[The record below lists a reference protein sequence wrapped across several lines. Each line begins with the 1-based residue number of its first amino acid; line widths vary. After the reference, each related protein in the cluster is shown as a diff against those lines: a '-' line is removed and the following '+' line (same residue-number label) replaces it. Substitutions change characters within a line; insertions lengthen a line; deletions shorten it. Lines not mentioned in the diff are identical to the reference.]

1 MASLYG
7 GGVHPFNEYSGSH
20 NNLRPEREEGELSP
34 YGDFEEE
41 NFGVFEDE
49 AIDGTSKPIGGSTS
63 RSVQGRPKEVLKFS
77 GKNHAGAENE
87 GNERAQRSAEDRK
100 NASEADEDASG
111 SESGGGDEFSHEDQ
125 EEEEDDMDLDTKV
138 KSDGGAEVNTEAQ
151 GLDGGISLPFS
162 ECLQSTVKPLSKY
175 VSTAL
180 PNHEEK
186 LSHIFYGNDSF
197 YVLFRLHQVSFF
209 FLQ

>member
-1 MASLYG
+1 MTSLYG

-87 GNERAQRSAEDRK
+87 GNERAQRSAEDSK